1 MNLICRKPN
10 SLPNYSRGFNLIEL
24 MIVVTILGILAMIA
38 FSIYTNEVI
47 KGKRAEG
54 KAALM
59 QAAQIEERYYTANNQ
74 YGTLAAAGINSFSGD
89 NATNAAYA
97 VTLTLVTSGGVNTG
111 FTLTAVP
118 NFTDTACGALTIT
131 NTGLKGSGAGS
142 VTTCWH

>member
-1 MNLICRKPN
+1 MRTQMSSRWNHA
-10 SLPNYSRGFNLIEL
+10 RGFSLIEL
-24 MIVVTILGILAMIA
+24 MIVLTVIAILAMIA
-38 FSIYTNEVI
+38 YPIYQNEII

-74 YGTLAAAGINSFSGD
+74 YGTLTNANINAYSGD
-89 NATNAAYA
+89 NATNAAYTI
-97 VTLTLVTSGGVNTG
+97 TLTLSPGTAPYTG

-118 NFTDTACGALTIT
+118 QNFTDNACGALTIT
-131 NTGLKGSGAGS
+131 NTGVKGSGAGS